1 MDKLIPDPPS
11 TPEAEA
17 EDLRVETLLKD
28 REAIKR
34 ALDYYLD
41 PPSQY
46 TEKPRRPSTM
56 YMIAP
61 NMDTESLLAQACE
74 SLASASVMTSDFAAN
89 LIGPQRNTVLAIQQ
103 IIMLA
108 EASDSQ
114 AWARRLSVSMF
125 GATKN
130 MVLGRRGFSVYCDG
144 GSR

>member
-1 MDKLIPDPPS
+1 MDKLIPDPPT
-11 TPEAEA
+11 TPEDEA
-17 EDLRVETLLKD
+17 KDLRVETLLKD

-46 TEKPRRPSTM
+46 TEKPHRPSTM

-61 NMDTESLLAQACE
+61 NMDTESLLVQACE
-74 SLASASVMTSDFAAN
+74 SLASASVMTSDFATN

-108 EASDSQ
+108 ELAVNRALDNVDPQ
-114 AWARRLSVSMF
+114 
-125 GATKN
+125 T
-130 MVLGRRGFSVYCDG
+130 
-144 GSR
+144 

>member
-1 MDKLIPDPPS
+1 MDKLIPDPPLNTT
-11 TPEAEA
+11 TPDA
-17 EDLRVETLLKD
+17 EDTQSEALLRD

-61 NMDTESLLAQACE
+61 NMDTESLLVQACE
-74 SLASASVMTSDFAAN
+74 SLASASVMTSDFAAH

-108 EASDSQ
+108 ELAVNQ
-114 AWARRLSVSMF
+114 ALDNVDPA
-125 GATKN
+125 
-130 MVLGRRGFSVYCDG
+130 
-144 GSR
+144 